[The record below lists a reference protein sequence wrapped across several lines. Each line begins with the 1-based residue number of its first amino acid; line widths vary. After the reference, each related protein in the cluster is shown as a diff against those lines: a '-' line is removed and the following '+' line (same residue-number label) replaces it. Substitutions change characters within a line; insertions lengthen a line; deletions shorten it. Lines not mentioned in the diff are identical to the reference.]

1 MSSKLETKARMGQS
15 SLGPSTLRATFRYA
29 AAALA
34 SLAVSWLSWHIPG
47 TIDVETYWLPWLAA
61 VSRYGLIEGF
71 AVASGD
77 YPPGTAALLFLA
89 RRLLPTADDMVVLK
103 ALLAAAQL
111 ATTVFVLAQTGR
123 LALSLFSL
131 AAVALSASMLAY
143 LDILLA
149 VPLLVAFFA
158 ALDRRPILSAVAFGI
173 ACFIKWQPLVLV
185 PFMLVVWFE
194 QARSEPRRHLL
205 AVGLL
210 AIAAGLIAWLFWPAI
225 WSSFTRAF
233 GHFGWSAHA
242 LNFPWFVQ
250 IVLGYQPQIIQAPSA
265 PLLGLRVI
273 FATIYLLLLGAGIS
287 RGIWRQRGDTQ
298 RTDAMT
304 MMSFALAA
312 FLAYFT
318 FAAGVHENHLFG
330 PMLLAFVLWA
340 RNPRFRTAAIAL
352 AVFANLNLAV
362 FYGLSGAPPFG
373 TGPAFAWLT
382 GILSAFSLVLFAY
395 VLSRLAVAR
404 RIVAR
409 RIVE

>member
-1 MSSKLETKARMGQS
+1 MGR
-15 SLGPSTLRATFRYA
+15 STQRATFRYA

-34 SLAVSWLSWHIPG
+34 SLAVSWLSWHVPG

-71 AVASGD
+71 AVAAGD

-111 ATTVFVLAQTGR
+111 GTTVLVLAQTGR

-149 VPLLVAFFA
+149 IPLLVAFFA
-158 ALDRRPILSAVAFGI
+158 TLDRRPILSATAFGI
-173 ACFIKWQPLVLV
+173 ACLIKWQPLVIV
-185 PFMLVVWFE
+185 PFMLVIWFE
-194 QARSEPRRHLL
+194 QARLAPRRHLV
-205 AVGLL
+205 AAALL
-210 AIAAGLIAWLFWPAI
+210 AIVAGLIAWIFWPAI
-225 WSSFTRAF
+225 WRSFTAAF

-250 IVLGYQPQIIQAPSA
+250 IALGYQPQIIQAPSA
-265 PLLGLRVI
+265 PLLGLRLI
-273 FATIYLLLLGAGIS
+273 FATLYLLLLGI
-287 RGIWRQRGDTQ
+287 GIWRHRGDT
-298 RTDAMT
+298 MT
-304 MMSFALAA
+304 MLSFALAA

-330 PMLLAFVLWA
+330 PMLLAFVLWS
-340 RNPRFRTAAIAL
+340 RNPHFRTAAIAI
-352 AVFANLNLAV
+352 AIFANLNLAV
-362 FYGLSGAPPFG
+362 FYGLTGAPPFA

-382 GILSAFSLVLFAY
+382 GILSAVSLLLFAY

-404 RIVAR
+404 RIV
-409 RIVE
+409 E

>member
-1 MSSKLETKARMGQS
+1 MGRS
-15 SLGPSTLRATFRYA
+15 MPRATFRYA

-34 SLAVSWLSWHIPG
+34 SLAVSWLSWHVPG
-47 TIDVETYWLPWLAA
+47 TVDVETYWLPWLAA
-61 VSRYGLIEGF
+61 ISRYGLIEGF

-77 YPPGTAALLFLA
+77 YPPGTAALMFLV

-111 ATTVFVLAQTGR
+111 GTTLLVLAQTGR
-123 LALSLFSL
+123 LSLSLYGL

-149 VPLLVAFFA
+149 IPLLVAFFA
-158 ALDRRPILSAVAFGI
+158 ALDRRPILSAAAFGV
-173 ACFIKWQPLVLV
+173 ACLIKWQPLVV
-185 PFMLVVWFE
+185 MPFMLVIWFE
-194 QARSEPRRHLL
+194 QARLEPRRHVVAATLM
-205 AVGLL
+205 
-210 AIAAGLIAWLFWPAI
+210 AIAAGLIAWVFWPAI

-233 GHFGWSAHA
+233 GHVGWSAHA

-273 FATIYLLLLGAGIS
+273 FITIYLLLLGAGI
-287 RGIWRQRGDTQ
+287 WRQRGD
-298 RTDAMT
+298 AMG

-330 PMLLAFVLWA
+330 PMLLAFVLWS
-340 RNPRFRTAAIAL
+340 RNPPFRTAAIAL

-362 FYGLSGAPPFG
+362 FYGLSGTPPFG

-382 GILSAFSLVLFAY
+382 GILSAFSLLLFAY

-404 RIVAR
+404 RIV
-409 RIVE
+409 E